1 MQNQRGFS
9 LIELMIVV
17 AIIAILAGIAWPS
30 YERYVD
36 RSYRAQAQASMHE
49 MAQRLERQYSQTYSY
64 GVDKTAK
71 PSEMEPALS
80 PDAVPN
86 DGNPRY
92 ALSVA
97 VTSNG
102 SNFTITATP
111 NNAQTDDPC
120 GTLALSQDGTTN
132 SSGTESNCW
141 N

>member
-1 MQNQRGFS
+1 MNKQRGFS

-49 MAQRLERQYSQTYSY
+49 MAQRLERYYSQTYSY
-64 GVDKTAK
+64 GTDGSDQV
-71 PSEMEPALS
+71 PSTMTPALA
-80 PDAVPN
+80 PDAVPSS
-86 DGNPRY
+86 GTQRY
-92 ALSVA
+92 TLK
-97 VTSNG
+97 VTVSGNG

-111 NNAQTDDPC
+111 QGAQADDPC
-120 GTLALSQDGTTN
+120 GTLTLGQDGTQTAAA
-132 SSGTESNCW
+132 SDCW

>member
-1 MQNQRGFS
+1 MNKQRGFS

-49 MAQRLERQYSQTYSY
+49 MAQRLERYYSQTYSY
-64 GVDKTAK
+64 GPDGGDQA
-71 PSEMEPALS
+71 PSAMTPALS
-80 PDAVPN
+80 PNAVPS

-92 ALSVA
+92 ALSV
-97 VTSNG
+97 TISDGG

-111 NNAQTDDPC
+111 QGAQADDPC
-120 GTLALSQDGTTN
+120 STLTLGQDGTQTPAAN
-132 SSGTESNCW
+132 DCW